1 MHVAGDSE
9 LMRST
14 LGNVFVKAPGTGT
27 VLCHAKQVSNDPEG
41 PYIFTWQDGACV
53 ITVLLQYP
61 STSNYA
67 PGSPSAF
74 PSSSRA
80 MLASGEGTVL
90 EAMHLTA
97 MWL

>member
-53 ITVLLQYP
+53 ITVLLQ
-61 STSNYA
+61 
-67 PGSPSAF
+67 
-74 PSSSRA
+74 
-80 MLASGEGTVL
+80 
-90 EAMHLTA
+90 
-97 MWL
+97 